1 MPGDDSAVSATAP
14 GTPGAGAGRPVGR
27 SAVRRRVRRLIDGGL
42 LLQGGV
48 QGSPVLRLFARWVR
62 RPLLPAVRLWRRNI
76 QLKVVATTL
85 LMSLGVVLLLGFVVI
100 GQVRNGLL
108 DAKVKGA
115 ESQATGGFRVA
126 ETLARSAGEG
136 TSDGNARDGL
146 PRQNSAIWLND
157 LVQQM
162 SASGQ
167 GAFHVVTLN
176 PPGEGGNVSARAPR
190 GSGNVDAPASVP
202 LTLREGVDDNTGP
215 SRSYT
220 RIIYSDG
227 RPSQPGLAIGTQ
239 LSTPQSDRYEL
250 YYLFPLAQEEK
261 SLSLVKTTLATAG
274 LFVVVLLGAIAWLVV
289 RQVVTPVR
297 MAAGIAERLSAGRLQ
312 ERMKVTGEDDIARLG
327 EAFNKMAQNLQLKI
341 QQLEALSRMQRRF
354 VSDVSHELRTPL
366 TTVRMAA
373 DVIHEARV
381 DFDPVTARSAELLAD
396 QLDRFESLLA
406 DLLEI
411 SRFDAGAAALEAE
424 PIDLREVVRRV
435 VGGAEPLAERKG
447 TRIRVV
453 GDQQPVIAEADTRRV
468 ERVLRNLVVNAV
480 EHGEGRDV
488 VVRLATAGG
497 AVAVA
502 VRDYGVGLKPGEA
515 TRVFSRFWRA
525 DPARA
530 RTTGGTGLGLSIA
543 LEDARLHGGWLQA
556 WGEPGGG
563 SQFRLTL
570 PRTADEA
577 LRGSPIPLEPE
588 DSRRNRDA
596 AQGPPPPPA
605 DGSAVTV
612 PAQLSAA
619 ARAVPAPATG
629 RRDPAAGLHSRPGAP
644 RSAASTVPP
653 RAGGPGRSPLPQQG
667 GSTTGTTPVV
677 DPAALPSNGSRVV
690 PRRDGT
696 GPASATH
703 GEATEDVTTLCG
715 PGTTSGARRPHTPGD
730 GTGPAAAPDTGAR
743 DGRGVR
749 KGHGDGRDDG
759 RGAGRGAGDV
769 DGDVGEDVDGRDDG
783 SGHEHV
789 GGHGDRHVGGRRD
802 LGGRVDADRHR
813 GGDRSAGGDRG
824 TGGAGDRTGA
834 PGTSAALTGTTGDR
848 PGNEREEP
856 RG

>member
-1 MPGDDSAVSATAP
+1 MSRDSSPSAP
-14 GTPGAGAGRPVGR
+14 GGPGARTGRTGPGR
-27 SAVRRRVRRLIDGGL
+27 RSSGFGRLVDGGL

-76 QLKVVATTL
+76 QLKVVVTTL
-85 LMSLGVVLLLGFVVI
+85 LMSLGVVLMLGFAVMSSVN
-100 GQVRNGLL
+100 NGLL
-108 DAKVKGA
+108 KAKVKA
-115 ESQATGGFRVA
+115 SQSQADGGFRAAQDSVNA
-126 ETLARSAGEG
+126 ARQSAGQG
-136 TSDGNARDGL
+136 QDGSTADGRNAAMWM
-146 PRQNSAIWLND
+146 SD
-157 LVQQM
+157 LVEQL
-162 SASGQ
+162 SSGGQ
-167 GAFHVVTLN
+167 NAFAVVTLS
-176 PPGEGGNVSARAPR
+176 PTSAGDSGSVR
-190 GSGNVDAPASVP
+190 GSRASGGVEPILSVP
-202 LTLREGVDDNTGP
+202 EELRRQVDNGTGVYQAN
-215 SRSYT
+215 T
-220 RIIYSDG
+220 RIIYDDG
-227 RPSQPGLAIGTQ
+227 RE
-239 LSTPQSDRYEL
+239 PQSGLVIGKRLNDLNGDPYQL
-250 YYLFPLAQEEK
+250 YYLFPLTQEEE
-261 SLSLVKTTLATAG
+261 SLNLVRTTLATAG

-341 QQLEALSRMQRRF
+341 QQLEELSRMQRRF

-447 TRIRVV
+447 THIRVV
-453 GDQQPVIAEADTRRV
+453 GDQQPVVAEADARRV

-480 EHGEGRDV
+480 EHGEGKDV
-488 VVRLATAGG
+488 VVRLAAAGG

-570 PRTADEA
+570 PRTADEP
-577 LRGSPIPLEPE
+577 LRGSPIPLEPD
-588 DSRRNRDA
+588 DSRRHRGLNDA
-596 AQGPPPPPA
+596 GLPVAGVNKLA
-605 DGSAVTV
+605 TV
-612 PAQLSAA
+612 PAQPSALA
-619 ARAVPAPATG
+619 SERVQPPVPAKGPI
-629 RRDPAAGLHSRPGAP
+629 
-644 RSAASTVPP
+644 PP
-653 RAGGPGRSPLPQQG
+653 RLLHAGP
-667 GSTTGTTPVV
+667 V
-677 DPAALPSNGSRVV
+677 DPTALPGNGSRVV
-690 PRRDGT
+690 PRRPLDDEL
-696 GPASATH
+696 S
-703 GEATEDVTTLCG
+703 GE
-715 PGTTSGARRPHTPGD
+715 P
-730 GTGPAAAPDTGAR
+730 
-743 DGRGVR
+743 
-749 KGHGDGRDDG
+749 
-759 RGAGRGAGDV
+759 
-769 DGDVGEDVDGRDDG
+769 
-783 SGHEHV
+783 
-789 GGHGDRHVGGRRD
+789 
-802 LGGRVDADRHR
+802 
-813 GGDRSAGGDRG
+813 
-824 TGGAGDRTGA
+824 GA
-834 PGTSAALTGTTGDR
+834 PGVTSADSDGEPDSGAAPEAAADR
-848 PGNEREEP
+848 DEENT
-856 RG
+856 RGR